1 MATDPTAFAR
11 RVTNRINAKIVRN
24 ELNSRSNIRRVP
36 YIGRW
41 LSASITKSLHKPS
54 YRDVTIKDVLDFIST
69 PLPGLSRVNS
79 VVARVAQ
86 LCQNKRPS
94 HCVRAKGR
102 ADAEYFV
109 RDVNAACAISLPIV
123 LMALVRKEH
132 LDIDGVAS
140 FMNGLQA
147 SVHRMRSPASCECLG
162 REKCDISSKCF
173 WIPEG
178 SMIGGETPQ
187 CIPKEGEGFEGVPP
201 FFGQI
206 QRTDV
211 SQRPLAAHG
220 RPDAEYGRVL
230 NSERFRRRSK
240 RLRYITPE
248 YQSGELMF

>member
-11 RVTNRINAKIVRN
+11 KVKNRINAKIARN
-24 ELNSRSNIRRVP
+24 ELNSRSKTRRVP
-36 YIGRW
+36 YIGKW
-41 LSASITKSLHKPS
+41 LSTSISKSLHKPS
-54 YRDVTIKDVLDFIST
+54 YRDVTVKDVLDFILT
-69 PLPGLSRVNS
+69 PLPGLSHVNS
-79 VVARVAQ
+79 FDARVAQ

-94 HCVRAKGR
+94 HCVRANGQTD
-102 ADAEYFV
+102 ADYFV

-123 LMALVRKEH
+123 LMALVQKEH
-132 LDIDGVAS
+132 LDIGGVAN

-147 SVHRMRSPASCECLG
+147 SVHRMRSTTSCECLG
-162 REKCDISSKCF
+162 KEKCDISSKCF
-173 WIPEG
+173 WLPEG
-178 SMIGGETPQ
+178 VMIGGEKPQ

-240 RLRYITPE
+240 RLRNISPE
-248 YQSGELMF
+248 YQSGEHML